1 MTETTRLVIV
11 VAVQRPSPNMP
22 SEALT
27 KRLRGAGWVASMV
40 GFGFLV
46 FAAALA
52 VEGYNEY
59 RTVCAPKPA
68 TGA

>member
-1 MTETTRLVIV
+1 
-11 VAVQRPSPNMP
+11 
-22 SEALT
+22 
-27 KRLRGAGWVASMV
+27 MV

-59 RTVCAPKPA
+59 RAVFAPQQA
-68 TGA
+68 IGAYTTGQIASFLSMRFQSVSVMIILLPEGS